1 MTTQSTTGLQLRKV
15 QAVVRASTVM
25 EGAGMLVHRSFPTAD
40 LNLFDPFLLLD
51 ELGPKVYAP
60 AEAPGFPDHPHR
72 GFETVTYVLQGGM
85 QHKDSRGHAGKLGP
99 GDVQWMT
106 AGSGIVHSEMPEEE
120 FTERGGL
127 LHGFQLWVN
136 LPASHKMM
144 APRYQEVAADG
155 IPAAVSDDGLVSVQV
170 VAGEALGIRAV
181 IDTVIPISY
190 LHFTLQPGGSI
201 VQPLPEG
208 ANAFA
213 YVLQGEGL
221 FGEDG
226 RRVERGHAVLFSAEG
241 AAVRLEA
248 PGTGSEP
255 LSLLL
260 IAGQPINEP
269 VARYGPFVMNTR
281 EEIHQAVEDYR
292 NGRMGAITI

>member
-1 MTTQSTTGLQLRKV
+1 MRTQSASSLKV
-15 QAVVRASTVM
+15 RSIQAVVSATTVM
-25 EGAGMLVHRSFPTAD
+25 EGAGMLVHRSFPTAALD
-40 LNLFDPFLLLD
+40 MFDPFPLLD
-51 ELGPKVYAP
+51 ELGPKAFAP

-136 LPASHKMM
+136 LPAKNKMM
-144 APRYQEVAADG
+144 PPRYQEVAAAG
-155 IPAAVSDDGLVSVQV
+155 IPAAVSEDGLVSVQV
-170 VAGEALGIRAV
+170 VAGGALGVRAV

-190 LHFTLQPGGSI
+190 LHFTLQPGGSV
-201 VQPLPEG
+201 VQPLPDG

-213 YVLQGEGL
+213 YVFQGAGR
-221 FGEDG
+221 FGDAQTT
-226 RRVERGHAVLFSAEG
+226 VERGNVVLFGTQGE
-241 AAVRLEA
+241 AVHLEA
-248 PGTGSEP
+248 PVTSVEP

-260 IAGQPINEP
+260 IAGRPIGEP

-281 EEIHQAVEDYR
+281 EEIAQAMDDYR